1 MNNYITDAI
10 NLKSYNLN
18 DADKIIV
25 LYSKEKGLLKGVAQ
39 GLKRPKSKL
48 GARMDAL
55 VANNLMMIKG
65 KSMDKICQAQS
76 LNTFKSIREDMDK
89 LIYSSY
95 LSEIVANF
103 GVEEEPSS
111 KEIYELLYKA
121 LNRINTASDKKEV
134 LIAVIKFQLKYM
146 LIQGFGLEF
155 DTCLCCREQILD
167 EDMFISLQMGG
178 VLCKECNETFKVNL
192 KLNHKIRDFFQAM
205 LQFDFN
211 YESDYDKKATEK
223 VLDVCFNLLN
233 KHIQAH
239 SPKSFKSL
247 KTLQSVSA

>member
-1 MNNYITDAI
+1 MNNYVTNAI

-25 LYSKEKGLLKGVAQ
+25 LFSKEKGLLRGVAK
-39 GLKRPKSKL
+39 GLKKPKSKL
-48 GARMDAL
+48 GARMDSL

-65 KSMDKICQAQS
+65 RSMDKICQAHA
-76 LNTFKSIREDMDK
+76 LNTFKGIREDMDK
-89 LIYSSY
+89 LVYSSY
-95 LSEIVANF
+95 LTEIVANF
-103 GVEEEPSS
+103 GVEDDPSS
-111 KEIYELLYKA
+111 EEIYELLYKA
-121 LNRINTASDKKEV
+121 LNRIDTAKDKKEV
-134 LIAVIKFQLKYM
+134 LIAIIKFQLKFA
-146 LIQGFGLEF
+146 LIEGFALEF
-155 DTCLCCREQILD
+155 DTCLCCREQILN

-205 LQFDFN
+205 LQFDFD

-233 KHIQAH
+233 KHIQSH
-239 SPKSFKSL
+239 SNKTFKSL
-247 KTLQSVSA
+247 KTLQSISA

>member
-1 MNNYITDAI
+1 MNNYVTNAI

-25 LYSKEKGLLKGVAQ
+25 LYSKEKGLMKGVAP

-48 GARMDAL
+48 GARMDSL

-65 KSMDKICQAQS
+65 KSMDKICQAHS
-76 LNTFKSIREDMDK
+76 LNTFKGIREDMDK
-89 LIYSSY
+89 LVYSSY

-103 GVEEEPSS
+103 GVEEDPSS
-111 KEIYELLYKA
+111 EEIYELLYKA
-121 LNRINTASDKKEV
+121 LNRISSAKDKKEV
-134 LIAVIKFQLKYM
+134 LIAVIKFQLKFM
-146 LIQGFGLEF
+146 LIEGFALEF

-167 EDMFISLQMGG
+167 EDMYISLQMGG
-178 VLCKECNETFKVNL
+178 VLCKECNETFKANL
-192 KLNHKIRDFFQAM
+192 KLNHKVRDFFQAM
-205 LQFDFN
+205 LQFDFD
-211 YESDYDKKATEK
+211 YESDYDRKATEK

-233 KHIQAH
+233 KHIQSH
-239 SPKSFKSL
+239 STKAFKSL

>member
-1 MNNYITDAI
+1 MNNYVTNAI

-25 LYSKEKGLLKGVAQ
+25 LFSKEKGLLKGVAK
-39 GLKRPKSKL
+39 GLKKPTSKL
-48 GARMDAL
+48 GARMDSL

-65 KSMDKICQAQS
+65 KSMDKICQAHA
-76 LNTFKSIREDMDK
+76 LNTFKGIREDMDK
-89 LIYSSY
+89 LVYSSY
-95 LSEIVANF
+95 LTEIVANF
-103 GVEEEPSS
+103 GVENDPSS
-111 KEIYELLYKA
+111 EEIYELLYKA
-121 LNRINTASDKKEV
+121 LNRIDSAKDKKEV
-134 LIAVIKFQLKYM
+134 LIAVIKFQLKFM
-146 LIQGFGLEF
+146 LIEGFALEF

-167 EDMFISLQMGG
+167 EDMFISLHMGG

-233 KHIQAH
+233 KHIQSH
-239 SPKSFKSL
+239 SDKSFKSL